1 MEWKEGER
9 CSSIGAMWVISTGEE
24 QEFSIRGDG
33 FRLGTPPRGI
43 CENAGSRVEAER
55 NLKIATREN
64 SGGRDV
70 LSSVVLS
77 RGGANGSV

>member
-1 MEWKEGER
+1 MERGR
-9 CSSIGAMWVISTGEE
+9 TLIGAMWVISTGEE

-33 FRLGTPPRGI
+33 FRLGTPRGI

-55 NLKIATREN
+55 NLKIAAREN

>member
-1 MEWKEGER
+1 M
-9 CSSIGAMWVISTGEE
+9 IGAMWVISTGEE

-33 FRLGTPPRGI
+33 FRLGIPPRGI

-55 NLKIATREN
+55 NLKIAAREN

>member
-1 MEWKEGER
+1 MERGR
-9 CSSIGAMWVISTGEE
+9 TLIGAMWVISTGEE

-33 FRLGTPPRGI
+33 FRLGIPPRGI

-55 NLKIATREN
+55 NLKIAAREN